1 MTDTNPMRK
10 RNPVRTAVRFLVKG
24 VLPIAILA
32 GSAVAAV
39 NLMETAPKATRQAP
53 ERLAR
58 LVDITTVQSGTDAVI
73 VEAMGTVRAA
83 RKINLQPRVGGQVSW
98 ISPEFVPGG
107 FIAKGQPILRIDPT
121 DFELVVK
128 QKEAALAEA
137 EANLKIEAGQQNIAK
152 REYELLAGKVTTEER
167 DLVLR
172 QPQLATV
179 QAAVDTAEAALRQ
192 AKLDLARATVTT
204 PFDAIIGDRSADV
217 GLQVTTSTTLTTLV
231 GTETYW
237 IEALVPVD
245 KLQWIDIPRDNAAV
259 GSVVR
264 IHNDTAWGIGV
275 TRTGHVLRLTSDLE
289 EEGRMAKLL
298 IAVDDPIALK
308 AENDGK
314 PRLLIGSYVRV
325 EIEGAR
331 LSGPLIARD
340 LLRDNDTIWIMN
352 EGNALEIR
360 PIDVIFR
367 GPESVVVGDGVKV
380 GERIVATDLTS
391 PVDGMALRTRGA
403 AKERAK

>member
-10 RNPVRTAVRFLVKG
+10 RNPVRTAARFLVKG

-58 LVDITTVQSGTDAVI
+58 LVDVTTVQSGTDAVV

-137 EANLKIEAGQQNIAK
+137 KANLKIEAGQQTIAR
-152 REYELLAGKVTTEER
+152 REYELLAKKVTTEER

-179 QAAVDTAEAALRQ
+179 EAAVDTAEAALRQ
-192 AKLDLARATVTT
+192 AKL
-204 PFDAIIGDRSADV
+204 
-217 GLQVTTSTTLTTLV
+217 GL
-231 GTETYW
+231 G
-237 IEALVPVD
+237 
-245 KLQWIDIPRDNAAV
+245 PRD
-259 GSVVR
+259 G
-264 IHNDTAWGIGV
+264 
-275 TRTGHVLRLTSDLE
+275 
-289 EEGRMAKLL
+289 
-298 IAVDDPIALK
+298 DDPVRRHYRRPFGRRRPAGHDIDHADHPGRHR
-308 AENDGK
+308 N
-314 PRLLIGSYVRV
+314 LLDRGT
-325 EIEGAR
+325 GAGR
-331 LSGPLIARD
+331 QAAMDRHSAR
-340 LLRDNDTIWIMN
+340 
-352 EGNALEIR
+352 
-360 PIDVIFR
+360 
-367 GPESVVVGDGVKV
+367 
-380 GERIVATDLTS
+380 
-391 PVDGMALRTRGA
+391 
-403 AKERAK
+403 